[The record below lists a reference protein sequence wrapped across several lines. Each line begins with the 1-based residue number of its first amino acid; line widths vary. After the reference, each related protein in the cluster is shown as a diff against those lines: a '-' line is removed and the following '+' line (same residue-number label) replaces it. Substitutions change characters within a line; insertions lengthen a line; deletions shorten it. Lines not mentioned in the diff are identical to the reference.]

1 MQRIQTFSKHNNHI
15 FIVLLQGV
23 KIIKK
28 INYSKTFQK
37 KLIKYFKMT
46 QKEAKPV
53 SKVFFEAVSF
63 FSTNIFIIYSQYRDF
78 RLSE

>member
-28 INYSKTFQK
+28 INYSKTFQE
-37 KLIKYFKMT
+37 KLIKYFKMIQK
-46 QKEAKPV
+46 QKEAEPV

-63 FSTNIFIIYSQYRDF
+63 FFYKHIDYLQLI
-78 RLSE
+78 L